1 MSNSIDVILPKEVG
15 EEVESL
21 VVMWYKEEGDD
32 VEKDEILVEVQTDK
46 AIYELPAPEDGVL
59 TEILVKRGEV
69 AAVGQIMA
77 KMNVGG
83 EAEVNETSKKTTT
96 AETKS
101 KEKAIENTTVNK
113 TIKASPLVKKMAKE
127 KGIDLTTITGSGP
140 GGKIVEADL
149 EKAQTLDADPD
160 FDVVE
165 NSPIRKATAKN
176 MLASLQ
182 NTAQLTLQRW
192 IDVSELQKRR
202 KKLSADASWND
213 WVLRAVV
220 VALKEHP
227 DMNAHWVDDEKRKL
241 AKVVHLGFAVD
252 TEKGLM
258 VPVIKNADKLS
269 LTELSS
275 ASDELQSKAKDMKLK
290 SDELNGGTFTV
301 TNLGGLGI
309 TYFTPVLDPPQVGI
323 LGVGRLQKKVT
334 FKGENNQ
341 TMGQSTQLPLSI
353 TFDHRAVDGAPA
365 ARFLQTIE
373 THLQTPENL
382 I

>member
-1 MSNSIDVILPKEVG
+1 MSNIIDVILPKEVG
-15 EEVESL
+15 EDVESL
-21 VVMWYKEEGDD
+21 VVMWYKEVGDD

-77 KMNVGG
+77 KMNIGG
-83 EAEVNETSKKTTT
+83 EIEVNESLKATTVT
-96 AETKS
+96 ETKS
-101 KEKAIENTTVNK
+101 EAKKEQKATSNK
-113 TIKASPLVKKMAKE
+113 SIKASPFVKKIAKE
-127 KGIDLTTITGSGP
+127 KGIDLSTITGSGP

-149 EKAQTLDADPD
+149 ENASNEEDAD
-160 FDVVE
+160 FDLVQ

-192 IDVSELQKRR
+192 IDVSELNRKR

-227 DMNAHWVDDEKRKL
+227 NMNAHWVDDEKRKL
-241 AKVVHLGFAVD
+241 SKVVHLGFAVD

-258 VPVIKNADKLS
+258 VPIVKNADKLS
-269 LTELSS
+269 FIELSKA
-275 ASDELQSKAKDMKLK
+275 ASELQSKAKDMKLK
-290 SDELNGGTFTV
+290 SDELSGGTFTV

-309 TYFTPVLDPPQVGI
+309 EYFTPVLNPPQVGI
-323 LGVGRLQKKVT
+323 LGIGRLQKKIT
-334 FKGENNQ
+334 FKGENNL

-353 TFDHRAVDGAPA
+353 TFDHRAIDGAPA

-373 THLQTPENL
+373 DVLQTPEDL

>member
-1 MSNSIDVILPKEVG
+1 MSNIIDVILPKEVG
-15 EEVESL
+15 EDVESL

-69 AAVGQIMA
+69 AAVGAVMA
-77 KMNVGG
+77 KMNIGG
-83 EAEVNETSKKTTT
+83 EAEANNAVTERTNEENKTEAKK
-96 AETKS
+96 ETKPV
-101 KEKAIENTTVNK
+101 ANK
-113 TIKASPLVKKMAKE
+113 TIKASPLVKKKAKE
-127 KGIDLTTITGSGP
+127 KGIDLSTIAGSGP

-149 EKAQTLDADPD
+149 EKASNSAADPD
-160 FDVVE
+160 FEVVQ

-192 IDVSELQKRR
+192 IDVSELNRKR

-220 VALKEHP
+220 VALEKHP
-227 DMNAHWVDDEKRKL
+227 DMNAHWVDDETRKR

-258 VPVIKNADKLS
+258 VPVIKNAQKHSLADLS
-269 LTELSS
+269 K
-275 ASDELQSKAKDMKLK
+275 ASNALQSKAKDMKLK
-290 SDELNGGTFTV
+290 SSELSGGTFTV
-301 TNLGGLGI
+301 TNLGGLSI
-309 TYFTPVLDPPQVGI
+309 EYFTPVLNPPQVGI
-323 LGVGRLQKKVT
+323 LGVGRLQKKVI
-334 FKGENNQ
+334 FKGENKQ

-353 TFDHRAVDGAPA
+353 TFDHRAIDGAPA

-373 THLQTPENL
+373 ELLQTPENL